1 MVMVN
6 FDGKMSLLQ
15 KQQWRNGAG
24 SMDFAIYYT
33 LGAIVL
39 YGVTDWLLNRIEE
52 MRGKRFAQRNIIFF
66 VILFVLAMILMNI
79 INPPQQ
85 LPDPEVSTPKQ

>member
-1 MVMVN
+1 
-6 FDGKMSLLQ
+6 
-15 KQQWRNGAG
+15 
-24 SMDFAIYYT
+24 MDFAIYYT